1 MTNLIYFYYKQNFV
15 DQSISKAFLDLDIE
29 FNTTGIFNFRTRV
42 LSISDQWRDSR
53 EPTTRRI
60 QFRSAKAA

>member
-42 LSISDQWRDSR
+42 LSISD
-53 EPTTRRI
+53 
-60 QFRSAKAA
+60 